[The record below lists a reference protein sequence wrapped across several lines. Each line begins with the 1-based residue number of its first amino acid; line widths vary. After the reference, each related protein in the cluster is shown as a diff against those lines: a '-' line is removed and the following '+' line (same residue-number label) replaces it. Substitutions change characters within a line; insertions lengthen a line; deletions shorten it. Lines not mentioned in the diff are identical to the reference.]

1 MLVEKQAAA
10 MAVIRQNLRA
20 ARCEAGATCCKW
32 TTLRRSPACREPFS
46 FIFLDPPYAAGFY
59 HPAMR
64 AIRERE
70 LLAPGG
76 RIVAEHDGSLEIPEG
91 FSEARRK
98 KYGKTYISYLTE
110 E

>member
-1 MLVEKQAAA
+1 
-10 MAVIRQNLRA
+10 
-20 ARCEAGATCCKW
+20 
-32 TTLRRSPACREPFS
+32 
-46 FIFLDPPYAAGFY
+46 
-59 HPAMR
+59 MR

-98 KYGKTYISYLTE
+98 RYGKTYISYLTE